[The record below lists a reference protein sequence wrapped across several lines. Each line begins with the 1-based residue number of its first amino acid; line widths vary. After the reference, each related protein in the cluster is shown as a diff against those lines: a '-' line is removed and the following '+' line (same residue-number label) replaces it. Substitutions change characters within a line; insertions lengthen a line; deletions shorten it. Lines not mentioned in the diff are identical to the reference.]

1 MIASK
6 QGSPGKSVDRVY
18 LPSVYF
24 RRHVSKDVTQTP
36 DVMKIRLTKRF
47 AQMING
53 VDLTRVRAGDVLDLS
68 PRDAGILLAEGWALP
83 VESSEVDSL
92 SANESPIRAEADD
105 RSRTRH

>member
-1 MIASK
+1 
-6 QGSPGKSVDRVY
+6 
-18 LPSVYF
+18 
-24 RRHVSKDVTQTP
+24 
-36 DVMKIRLTKRF
+36 MKIRLTKRF

-83 VESSEVDSL
+83 VESFEVDDSL
-92 SANESPIRAEADD
+92 STNESPIRAEADD